1 MKSDQFVDP
10 SLLAHVKNLYLAAR
24 TVAEGAIGGFH
35 KSPYLGHNAEFS
47 HHREYIAGDELKHI
61 DWKRYAKS
69 DKYYVKQYEES
80 TSLNAMILLD
90 QSASMSTETK
100 RGLSKD
106 QYAKILTSSLAYLL
120 LEQHD
125 GVGFMSFADGVN
137 SFLPISTKKTRFAE
151 LISILESEVPK
162 GSTSLIAAMDRL
174 LPTLKKRSLV
184 VIISDFL
191 HMDEDLLTTIKMLRY
206 FKHEVIA
213 FHLLS
218 CEEIEFPFKDFAIF
232 EDPETNLSMGVDA
245 SAVQKQYKKNLDA
258 YLNEVKSTMH
268 KYNVDYQL
276 FPTDQ
281 SIEKAL
287 IHYLYRRGR
296 HS

>member
-1 MKSDQFVDP
+1 MKSDQFIDP
-10 SLLAHVKNLYLAAR
+10 SLLAHVKSLYLTAK

-47 HHREYIAGDELKHI
+47 HHKEYMIGDEIKHI

-69 DKYYVKQYEES
+69 GKFYIKQYEES
-80 TSLNAMILLD
+80 SSLNAMILLD
-90 QSASMSTETK
+90 QSASMSVETK
-100 RGLSKD
+100 TGLNKD

-125 GVGFMSFADGVN
+125 GIGFMSFAQNVN
-137 SFLPISTKKTRFAE
+137 SFLPISSKKTRFAE
-151 LISILESEVPK
+151 LITTLESEQVS
-162 GSTSLIAAMDRL
+162 GSTSLINAMNQL
-174 LPTLKKRSLV
+174 LPNLKKRSLV
-184 VIISDFL
+184 IIISDFL
-191 HMDEDLLTTIKMLRY
+191 HMDNDLLEAIKMLRY

-213 FHLLS
+213 FHLLNN
-218 CEEIEFPFKDFAIF
+218 EEIDFPYKDFTLF
-232 EDPETNLSMGVDA
+232 EDPETKVSMGVDA
-245 SAVQKQYKKNLDA
+245 SSVKKLYKKNLDL
-258 YLNEVKSTMH
+258 YLNEVKSSMH

-276 FPTDQ
+276 FQTNQ
-281 SIEKAL
+281 NIEKAL

>member
-10 SLLAHVKNLYLAAR
+10 SLLAHVKNLYLTAR

-47 HHREYIAGDELKHI
+47 HHREYILGDELKHI

-69 DKYYVKQYEES
+69 GKYYIKQYEES
-80 TSLNAMILLD
+80 SSLNAMILLD
-90 QSASMSTETK
+90 QSASMSIESKT
-100 RGLSKD
+100 GLNKD

-125 GVGFMSFADGVN
+125 GVGFMSFAEGVN
-137 SFLPISTKKTRFAE
+137 SFLPISSKKTRFAE
-151 LISILESEVPK
+151 LISVLESELPK
-162 GSTSLIAAMDRL
+162 GTTSLITAMDQL
-174 LPTLKKRSLV
+174 LPSLKKRSVV

-191 HMDEDLLTTIKMLRY
+191 HMDEDLLQTIKMLRY

-218 CEEIEFPFKDFAIF
+218 SEEVDFPYKDFSLF
-232 EDPETNLSMGVDA
+232 EDPETNFTMGIDA
-245 SAVQKQYKKNLDA
+245 SSVKKQYKKNLNE
-258 YLNEVKSTMH
+258 YLNEVKSSML

-276 FPTDQ
+276 FQTNQ